1 MHVYMYA
8 DEYVCR
14 HICNFTVMDNENSRI
29 VINGFL
35 KFIISVL
42 NVHVGSWDN
51 IFSIKYLGIYPFSF
65 GGVIKLIYQ
74 KVLRILFL
82 FVLRHLF

>member
-1 MHVYMYA
+1 MYVYMYA
-8 DEYVCR
+8 DGYVCI
-14 HICNFTVMDNENSRI
+14 HICNFTGMDNDNNRI

-35 KFIISVL
+35 KLIISGK

-51 IFSIKYLGIYPFSF
+51 VFSIKYLESILCF
-65 GGVIKLIYQ
+65 GRGIKLICQ

-82 FVLRHLF
+82 VGLRHLF